1 MLMLLCYYYAVHQLL
16 LDTDYDDRRHDGS
29 DAGDDQED
37 AALTKKE
44 LKYLLTHEL
53 GIVMGAEE
61 MRRLVDAFDAN
72 KVCA

>member
-1 MLMLLCYYYAVHQLL
+1 MHI
-16 LDTDYDDRRHDGS
+16 TDYDERRHDGS
-29 DAGDDQED
+29 DAGDDQDSD

-44 LKYLLTHEL
+44 LKYLLTREL

-72 KVCA
+72 KVCC